1 MAEPEDQSR
10 ITESFV
16 PGDAENGGIRQFY
29 RLTRALKWVA
39 GSLMLLL
46 LGLTFVDV
54 VGRYA
59 FGRPIPGGFEI
70 IEFNMGLLIF
80 AALPLVTRKRG
91 HITVSL
97 FDALMG
103 EGIRRLRDSV
113 VLLGSA
119 GVVGFISFLMFRS
132 GLEMLEANT
141 VSRVYDFPLAPVVFI
156 ISALGVITLLLLL
169 AMIWHH
175 LRGHGLE
182 TA

>member
-10 ITESFV
+10 ITEGFV
-16 PGDAENGGIRQFY
+16 PGDAENGGTRQFY

-39 GSLMLLL
+39 GGLMLLL

-141 VSRVYDFPLAPVVFI
+141 VSRVYDFPLAPVVCI
-156 ISALGVITLLLLL
+156 IAALGVITLLLLL